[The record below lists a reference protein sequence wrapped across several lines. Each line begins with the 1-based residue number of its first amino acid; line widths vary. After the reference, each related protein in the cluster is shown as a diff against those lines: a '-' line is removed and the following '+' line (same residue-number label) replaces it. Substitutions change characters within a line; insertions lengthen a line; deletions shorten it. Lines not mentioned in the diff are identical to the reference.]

1 MAELKKLQN
10 RLEKLETRLYGER
23 PRPRPAGQFA
33 DGVVKVQAS
42 LGNISSKRER
52 IKTLYR
58 KIDDLIKYL
67 DPQYID
73 RIAIPDAM
81 KIEFILAEEQFI
93 HSQVRLLETVK
104 KQQPCLESESIKAVP
119 NYSSKVQAL
128 TQVQIEEQDQC
139 NAITE
144 EVTKM
149 LDEYNKMILLLSKQ
163 FVQWEEMLT
172 KLEAAKQIKPLAD

>member
-1 MAELKKLQN
+1 MAELKKLQK
-10 RLEKLETRLYGER
+10 RLGKLETRLYGER
-23 PRPRPAGQFA
+23 TRQAGQFTDA
-33 DGVVKVQAS
+33 IVKVQAS

-52 IKTLYR
+52 IKTLYK

-81 KIEFILAEEQFI
+81 KLEFILAEEHFI
-93 HSQVRLLETVK
+93 HSQVRLLESVK
-104 KQQPCLESESIKAVP
+104 KHQPYLESEHIKAVP

-128 TQVQIEEQDQC
+128 TQVQIQEQDQC

-144 EVTKM
+144 DVSKM

-163 FVQWEEMLT
+163 FVQWEELLT

>member
-1 MAELKKLQN
+1 MAELKKLQI

-23 PRPRPAGQFA
+23 VKQAGQFTDA
-33 DGVVKVQAS
+33 VVKVQAS

-52 IKTLYR
+52 IKILYK

-81 KIEFILAEEQFI
+81 KLEFILAEEQFI
-93 HSQVRLLETVK
+93 HSQVRLLESVK
-104 KQQPCLESESIKAVP
+104 KHRPYLESEHIKAVP

-128 TQVQIEEQDQC
+128 TQVQIQEQDQC

-144 EVTKM
+144 DVSKM

-163 FVQWEEMLT
+163 FVQWEELLT
-172 KLEAAKQIKPLAD
+172 KLEAAKQIKPLSD

>member
-1 MAELKKLQN
+1 MEIEG
-10 RLEKLETRLYGER
+10 RG
-23 PRPRPAGQFA
+23 AGAVSDFEFA
-33 DGVVKVQAS
+33 DAVVKVQTS

-52 IKTLYR
+52 IKTLYK
-58 KIDDLIKYL
+58 KIDDLMKYL

-81 KIEFILAEEQFI
+81 KLEFILAEEQFI
-93 HSQVRLLETVK
+93 HSQVCLLESVK
-104 KQQPCLESESIKAVP
+104 KQQPYLDSEHIKAVP

-128 TQVQIEEQDQC
+128 TQVQIQEQDQC
-139 NAITE
+139 NAISE
-144 EVTKM
+144 DVSQM

-172 KLEAAKQIKPLAD
+172 KLEAAKQIKPLSD

>member
-10 RLEKLETRLYGER
+10 RLEKLETRLYGEKSR
-23 PRPRPAGQFA
+23 QTGQFTDA
-33 DGVVKVQAS
+33 VVKVQAS

-52 IKTLYR
+52 IKTLYK

-73 RIAIPDAM
+73 RIAIPDSM
-81 KIEFILAEEQFI
+81 KLEFILAEEHFI
-93 HSQVRLLETVK
+93 QSQVRLLESVEK
-104 KQQPCLESESIKAVP
+104 HQPYLESEHIKAVP

-128 TQVQIEEQDQC
+128 TQVQIQEQDQC

-144 EVTKM
+144 DVRKM

-172 KLEAAKQIKPLAD
+172 KLEAAKQIKPLYD